1 MLELIGVLET
11 APELVAELSLGS
23 YTSVLPIT
31 TATVGQVI
39 VVKATD
45 ENGRPTEFEAV
56 DIEDIA
62 NVADEVDA
70 LAALSE
76 CSIVTPAY
84 QDGTFYTD
92 ADGAIYVL

>member
-56 DIEDIA
+56 DID
-62 NVADEVDA
+62 NVMKQVFVVRDEGA
-70 LAALSE
+70 SE
-76 CSIVTPAY
+76 NS
-84 QDGTFYTD
+84 
-92 ADGAIYVL
+92 LEK

>member
-56 DIEDIA
+56 DID
-62 NVADEVDA
+62 NVMKQVFVVRDEGA
-70 LAALSE
+70 SE
-76 CSIVTPAY
+76 NSL
-84 QDGTFYTD
+84 GT
-92 ADGAIYVL
+92 

>member
-56 DIEDIA
+56 DID
-62 NVADEVDA
+62 NVMKQVFVVRDE
-70 LAALSE
+70 
-76 CSIVTPAY
+76 
-84 QDGTFYTD
+84 
-92 ADGAIYVL
+92 GARENSLEK

>member
-1 MLELIGVLET
+1 MPELRGVLET

-39 VVKATD
+39 VVKSTD

-56 DIEDIA
+56 DID
-62 NVADEVDA
+62 NVMKQVFVVRDEGE
-70 LAALSE
+70 SE
-76 CSIVTPAY
+76 NYLDT
-84 QDGTFYTD
+84 
-92 ADGAIYVL
+92 

>member
-39 VVKATD
+39 VVKSTD

-56 DIEDIA
+56 DID
-62 NVADEVDA
+62 NVMKQVFVVRDEGV
-70 LAALSE
+70 SE
-76 CSIVTPAY
+76 NS
-84 QDGTFYTD
+84 
-92 ADGAIYVL
+92 LEK

>member
-1 MLELIGVLET
+1 MLELIGVFET

-56 DIEDIA
+56 DID
-62 NVADEVDA
+62 NVMKQVFVVRDEGA
-70 LAALSE
+70 SE
-76 CSIVTPAY
+76 NS
-84 QDGTFYTD
+84 
-92 ADGAIYVL
+92 LEK